1 MHHHVADQQGSGDP
15 VGVDPEE
22 VLLADGRRA
31 PARLVGSDP
40 ESDLAVLRVAL
51 AGLGGVARA
60 ETPPG
65 RGPGENGT
73 ASAFRLSVTAEP
85 AALLAP
91 AVDLLG
97 RHGATVR
104 DVSLGQATLEDVFID
119 LTGRDLR

>member
-1 MHHHVADQQGSGDP
+1 
-15 VGVDPEE
+15 
-22 VLLADGRRA
+22 
-31 PARLVGSDP
+31 
-40 ESDLAVLRVAL
+40 
-51 AGLGGVARA
+51 LGGVARA

-73 ASAFRLSVTAEP
+73 VSAFRLSVTAEP